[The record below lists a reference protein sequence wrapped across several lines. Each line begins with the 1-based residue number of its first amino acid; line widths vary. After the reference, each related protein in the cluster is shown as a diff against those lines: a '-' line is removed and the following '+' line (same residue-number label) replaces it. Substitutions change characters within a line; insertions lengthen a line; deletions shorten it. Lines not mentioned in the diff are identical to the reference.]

1 MKPKTMLF
9 LCTGNYYRSRFAEL
23 LFNHLAAQV
32 DLDWHAISRGLALE
46 LGVNNIG
53 SISQDT
59 VAGLAARGIALKVE
73 VRPPL
78 ALSDSDLANAHHIIA
93 VNRVEHLLMLER
105 KFPQCVNQVEFW
117 QVHDREFAMP
127 DEALAQLEHNV
138 LALVNRLHVTDQAV
152 GASHQD

>member
-32 DLDWHAISRGLALE
+32 DLDWHATSRGLALE
-46 LGVNNIG
+46 LGINNIG

-59 VAGLAARGIALKVE
+59 VAGLAARGIALEAE

-78 ALSDSDLANAHHIIA
+78 ALSESDLANAHHIIA
-93 VNRVEHLLMLER
+93 VNRAEHLLMLER
-105 KFPQCVNQVEFW
+105 KFPQCVKQVEFW
-117 QVHDREFAMP
+117 HVHDREFAMP
-127 DEALAQLEHNV
+127 DEALAQLERNV
-138 LALVNRLHVTDQAV
+138 LALVNRLHAVDQHFPPA
-152 GASHQD
+152 AK

>member
-23 LFNHLAAQV
+23 LFNHLAAQF

-46 LGVNNIG
+46 AGVNNVG

-59 VAGLAARGIALKVE
+59 LAGLAARGIALEAE

-78 ALSDSDLANAHHIIA
+78 ALNESDLANAHHIVA
-93 VNRVEHLLMLER
+93 VNRAEHLPMLER
-105 KFPQCVNQVEFW
+105 KFPHCVKHVEFW
-117 QVHDREFAMP
+117 HVRDRDFAMP
-127 DEALAQLEHNV
+127 DKALEQLERNV
-138 LALVNRLHVTDQAV
+138 LGLVNRLPTIDQT
-152 GASHQD
+152 SPPPIE